1 MQAFRAV
8 SGQAA
13 SIGIAHIDTDQI
25 LPARFMMTLSK
36 AGLGRHLFHD
46 WRYTQDGAERPL
58 FVLNRPGGRAARI
71 LITHENFGC
80 GSSREHAVWA
90 LADFGIR
97 AIIAPSFGSI
107 FATNCVK
114 NGLLPVVLP
123 REACDLLITQAEAG
137 PEAEFCVDLERRC
150 VVPPCGEAL
159 TFAVSEDIRAA
170 LLAGTDEIART
181 LAHHDALSEFEAGRW
196 PGRR

>member
-13 SIGIAHIDTDQI
+13 PIAIAHIDTDQI

-46 WRYTQDGAERPL
+46 WRYTQDGAERPH
-58 FVLNRPGGRAARI
+58 FVLNRPGGRTAGI
-71 LITHENFGC
+71 LIAHENFGC

-97 AIIAPSFGSI
+97 ALIAPSFGSI

-123 REACDLLITQAEAG
+123 RGTCDRLMAQAEAV
-137 PEAEFCVDLERRC
+137 PEAEFRVDLERRR
-150 VVPPCGEAL
+150 VVPPKGEAL

-181 LAHHDALSEFEAGRW
+181 LAHHEALSKFEAGR
-196 PGRR
+196 PPRQR